1 MFKLCENAAYA
12 RISKQSNKVLTFKAT
27 TEEVEVIREMMG
39 FYDEVYMSNILR
51 IALNDL
57 YKKMQ
62 NEKNA

>member
-12 RISKQSNKVLTFKAT
+12 RNSKQSNKVLTFKAT

>member
-12 RISKQSNKVLTFKAT
+12 RNSKQSNKVLTFKAT
-27 TEEVEVIREMMG
+27 TEEVDAIKDMMD
-39 FYDEVYMSNILR
+39 FYNEVYMSNILR

-57 YKKMQ
+57 YEKMQ